1 MGTRS
6 SVAGDNITYLRQGI
20 ALVERLDEEQ
30 FTQFTHT
37 SDLCPGGK
45 VGAHFRHCLDF
56 YDSFLVGLGSGR
68 IDYDDRKRDP
78 SSESDPVSAAERFQ
92 EIVRALEAIP
102 EQDGDRPLSVRGD
115 GSPEGDTGWFRS
127 TVGRELQFLLSHTIH
142 HFALIG
148 FMLRAEGFEI
158 DASFGVA
165 PSTLR
170 YWAET
175 SSPAS

>member
-1 MGTRS
+1 MEPQT
-6 SVAGDNITYLRQGI
+6 SVAGDNIAHLRQGI
-20 ALVERLDEEQ
+20 SLVERLGEERL
-30 FTQFTHT
+30 TRT
-37 SDLCPGGK
+37 SDLCPGGT

-56 YDSFLVGLGSGR
+56 YDSFLEGLESGR
-68 IDYDDRKRDP
+68 IDYDDRERDP
-78 SSESDPVSAAERFQ
+78 SSESAPARAAQRFR
-92 EIVRALEAIP
+92 EVVRALEAIP
-102 EQDGDRPLSVRGD
+102 GQDRDRPLSVRGD
-115 GSPEGDTGWFRS
+115 GSREGEGGWFRS
-127 TVGRELQFLLSHTIH
+127 TLGRELQFLLSHTIH

-148 FMLRAEGFEI
+148 FMLRAGGFEV